1 MRDREK
7 DITKTKHHLQKAKP
21 EQLSLVHSNR
31 LQSLVGAN
39 AKLYRPSYS
48 QMATANL
55 QEGPEIDHL
64 RSQIQQRTAEILAQ
78 LPEGKRRSL
87 FKIRFGV
94 SLQELEKMPVQ
105 QAAAIL
111 KIGLKRR

>member
-1 MRDREK
+1 M
-7 DITKTKHHLQKAKP
+7 TKTKRTSQKSEP
-21 EQLSLVHSNR
+21 EQLNLVHSNR
-31 LQSLVGAN
+31 LQSLVGASV
-39 AKLYRPSYS
+39 KLQGPNHS
-48 QMATANL
+48 QMATANP
-55 QEGPEIDHL
+55 QEYPETGHL